1 MSGWRGRNVRWHG
14 RMSGWRGRNVRWH
27 GRNLRLRQPSYPT
40 YHLHSASP
48 HQQAIPIPAARKGP
62 NGISSCRA
70 AGCPAAQHAGA
81 SLPEAHRSTKA
92 TAVPAG
98 PRKIPP
104 AARNFTSPPPKAP
117 GQTRRRRRKIPA
129 PARAPSA
136 PSPRTAS
143 PPPDP
148 SRSPPH
154 SSQPVQ
160 ELPAPLQAHPGAFA
174 PSRPSMPPLP
184 QGQQN
189 PRFRQYLSNSIS
201 FSYSYCQYMVIL
213 FWLSWSR

>member
-14 RMSGWRGRNVRWH
+14 RMPDWRGRNVRWR

-62 NGISSCRA
+62 NGISSLPSA
-70 AGCPAAQHAGA
+70 LPGGA
-81 SLPEAHRSTKA
+81 PRKILPPEAHRTQRPQPS
-92 TAVPAG
+92 
-98 PRKIPP
+98 PP
-104 AARNFTSPPPKAP
+104 APGRSRRQPGTSHP
-117 GQTRRRRRKIPA
+117 RRRKPRARSGEEEGRSRRPQGRQAPLLPGPQALLQIPQG
-129 PARAPSA
+129 PS
-136 PSPRTAS
+136 TL
-143 PPPDP
+143 
-148 SRSPPH
+148 
-154 SSQPVQ
+154 SQPDQ
-160 ELPAPLQAHPGAFA
+160 GLPAPLQAHPGAFA

-201 FSYSYCQYMVIL
+201 FSYSYCQ
-213 FWLSWSR
+213 